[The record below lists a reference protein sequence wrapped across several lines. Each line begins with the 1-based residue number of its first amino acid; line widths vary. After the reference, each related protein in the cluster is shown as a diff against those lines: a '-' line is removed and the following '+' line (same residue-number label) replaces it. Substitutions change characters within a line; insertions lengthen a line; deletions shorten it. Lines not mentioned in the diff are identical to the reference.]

1 MKNLGKN
8 FMRYVSLNV
17 MGMIGLSCYILAD
30 TFFIAQ
36 ALGTLGLAAL
46 NFSIVIFTAMNGIG
60 LMIGIGGSIDFSMRR
75 ITSEGAGNRSFVH
88 SLVIGAGFAAVLVV
102 IGAFFSRPLA
112 ALLGADAQTLPMT
125 QTYLQT
131 VLCFAPLFILNNIM
145 VAFIRNDHNPK
156 LAMIAMLV
164 SSLSNVALDY
174 IFMFPLGMGM
184 FGAAFATGLSPLV
197 SLAILSL
204 HLRKP
209 HGFRLAKCKIKA
221 RRILQILSFGF
232 SSFIGEMASAIALF
246 AFNLIILRIEG
257 NVGVAA
263 YGVIANV
270 AIIVT
275 AIFTGVAQ
283 GTQPLATQCY
293 AEGNQAD
300 AKKVLRYCLTTSIAL
315 AFALYALIFLCTDQ
329 IVAFFNSEQNKTL
342 ATIAAQG
349 VKIYF
354 VGYFFA
360 GINIVAA
367 AFLSSIAKAS
377 QAMLISLLR
386 SSIVLIPA
394 VLGLSAWLGMT
405 GVWLSFVVT
414 EAIVCGFSG
423 ASLILFH
430 RQTIA

>member
-30 TFFIAQ
+30 TFFVAQ

-75 ITSEGAGNRSFVH
+75 IASEGAGNRSFVH

-102 IGAFFSRPLA
+102 VGVFFDRPLA

-131 VLCFAPLFILNNIM
+131 ALCFAPLFILNNIM
-145 VAFIRNDHNPK
+145 VAFVRNDHNPK

-174 IFMFPLGMGM
+174 LFMFPLGMGM

-204 HLRKP
+204 HIRKP
-209 HGFRLAKCKIKA
+209 HGFHLTKCKIKA

-283 GTQPLATQCY
+283 GTQPLATQCF

-300 AKKVLRYCLTTSIAL
+300 TKKVLRYCLTASIAL

-342 ATIAAQG
+342 ASIAAQG

-405 GVWLSFVVT
+405 GVWLSFVAT
-414 EAIVCGFSG
+414 EAIVCTFS
-423 ASLILFH
+423 AAALISFN
-430 RQTIA
+430 RAR